1 MKDKFKKRMVF
12 SLLLLVLAISM
23 SFFINGGGQNVSLN
37 VKKKAVSYTHLLYI
51 ELIQKKI
58 KYL

>member
-23 SFFINGGGQNVSLN
+23 SFFINGRGQNASLN
-37 VKKKAVSYTHLLYI
+37 IRNKVP
-51 ELIQKKI
+51 
-58 KYL
+58 

>member
-23 SFFINGGGQNVSLN
+23 SF
-37 VKKKAVSYTHLLYI
+37 LLM
-51 ELIQKKI
+51 EEDKMLH
-58 KYL
+58 